1 MRNYWLRILF
11 GAIAIFAVGMVG
23 VTLARQGIGRVRN
36 VVEGSGPITVP
47 VAFVPFK
54 LDGERLGTIQRIR
67 INRLA
72 PKQVSSVN
80 IVVHLADSVPPSRLA
95 SCILVGEGF
104 EDINSR
110 TTFTC
115 ATPQDTVDEDLVTVG
130 QVSLANGGQSFRLLM
145 PRDAIR
151 QLTDS
156 DVVFV
161 GADSGGPVTINGD
174 SISRAVRRVTD
185 SILENNRPAL
195 ESLGVH
201 LPRRAAATRH
211 NPPARADTARS
222 R

>member
-11 GAIAIFAVGMVG
+11 GALAIFAVGMVG
-23 VTLARQGIGRVRN
+23 VTLARQGIGRMRN

-80 IVVHLADSVPPSRLA
+80 IVVRLADSVPPSRLA

-104 EDINSR
+104 QDINSR

-115 ATPQDTVDEDLVTVG
+115 ATPQDTMDEDLVTVG
-130 QVSLANGGQSFRLLM
+130 DVTVTNGGQSYRLLM
-145 PRDAIR
+145 PRDAVR
-151 QLTDS
+151 ELTDS
-156 DVVFV
+156 EVVFV
-161 GADSGGPVTINGD
+161 GADSNVPVINGD
-174 SISRAVRRVTD
+174 SISQAVELKTD
-185 SILENNRPAL
+185 SILEAKRPAL

-201 LPRRAAATRH
+201 LPRRTGAVRNQPRPMADS
-211 NPPARADTARS
+211 ARPR
-222 R
+222 

>member
-11 GAIAIFAVGMVG
+11 GALAIFAVGMVG

-80 IVVHLADSVPPSRLA
+80 IVVRLADSVPPSRLA

-104 EDINSR
+104 QDINSR

-115 ATPQDTVDEDLVTVG
+115 ATPKDTVDEDLVTVG
-130 QVSLANGGQSFRLLM
+130 QVSLAHGGQSFQLLM

-151 QLTDS
+151 ELTDS

-161 GADSGGPVTINGD
+161 GEDSGGPVSINGD
-174 SISRAVRRVTD
+174 SISRAVERMTD
-185 SILENNRPAL
+185 SILEKKRPVL

-201 LPRRAAATRH
+201 IPRRTGATR
-211 NPPARADTARS
+211 NRPGVADSARS

>member
-11 GAIAIFAVGMVG
+11 GALAIFAVGMVG
-23 VTLARQGIGRVRN
+23 VTLARQGIGRMRN

-80 IVVHLADSVPPSRLA
+80 IVVRLADSVPPSRLA

-104 EDINSR
+104 QDINSS

-115 ATPQDTVDEDLVTVG
+115 ATPQDTVDQDLVSVGDVTVT
-130 QVSLANGGQSFRLLM
+130 NGGQSYRLLM
-145 PRDAIR
+145 PRDAVR
-151 QLTDS
+151 ELTDS
-156 DVVFV
+156 EVVFV
-161 GADSGGPVTINGD
+161 GADSNFPIINGD
-174 SISRAVRRVTD
+174 SISRAVELRTD
-185 SILENNRPAL
+185 SILEAKRPAL
-195 ESLGVH
+195 DSLGVH
-201 LPRRAAATRH
+201 LPRRTGAVRQQPRPMADSTR
-211 NPPARADTARS
+211 AR
-222 R
+222 